1 MTALVKVSSID
12 AKAKIEPKI
21 GPIHGVQPKPK
32 ATPITYGKR
41 IFLDS
46 FASNLF
52 SKFKYGILII
62 PINWREKII
71 ITIPAEILNT
81 SEFCNRACPKT
92 DADAPK
98 ITNTV
103 ENPKQNKING
113 KKLIL
118 FWFKISCNDW
128 PEI

>member
-52 SKFKYGILII
+52 SNYSGY
-62 PINWREKII
+62 N
-71 ITIPAEILNT
+71 
-81 SEFCNRACPKT
+81 S
-92 DADAPK
+92 
-98 ITNTV
+98 
-103 ENPKQNKING
+103 
-113 KKLIL
+113 
-118 FWFKISCNDW
+118 
-128 PEI
+128 

>member
-46 FASNLF
+46 LASNLF
-52 SKFKYGILII
+52 SKF
-62 PINWREKII
+62 R
-71 ITIPAEILNT
+71 
-81 SEFCNRACPKT
+81 
-92 DADAPK
+92 
-98 ITNTV
+98 
-103 ENPKQNKING
+103 
-113 KKLIL
+113 
-118 FWFKISCNDW
+118 
-128 PEI
+128 